1 MRALTRINDSFYT
14 YGTLNDLLDEFN
26 FLALVGIFHEAN
38 SDQTLAT
45 IHPYATEKSVYGGI
59 FDGDEVQMAIE
70 RINDL
75 TVEFML
81 RYPDLEYADMTLV
94 DPSVYENSET
104 DFMERIIAAWLML
117 PQKQEG
123 ATMMQMPASSPQG
136 KEMTSVQEV
145 NTPRIANTISYDSYD
160 LSI

>member
-1 MRALTRINDSFYT
+1 MRALTSINDSFYT

-26 FLALVGIFHEAN
+26 FLAMVGIFHETN

-45 IHPYATEKSVYGGI
+45 IHPHVKETKVYSGI

-81 RYPDLEYADMTLV
+81 KYPDLEYADMTLV
-94 DPSVYENSET
+94 DPSVYENCET

-117 PQKQEG
+117 PQKPEG
-123 ATMMQMPASSPQG
+123 GAMMQMPASSPSS
-136 KEMTSVQEV
+136 KEMTTVQEV
-145 NTPRIANTISYDSYD
+145 STPRIANTISYDSYD